1 MKRRPLRSTSTDN
14 LCPSSTVFRSV
25 GYHVLRRLP
34 YGIGRA
40 RVGDDGAFDVDRVL
54 DRLAVLRLRL
64 AHLRGGPATLE
75 QRDRERHAPRH
86 PEARILRRP
95 RAIPRRGAEIIEI
108 VAARDDAD
116 RRQPLALGDAH
127 VRSEE
132 HTSELQSLM
141 RISYAVFCLQK

>member
-64 AHLRGGPATLE
+64 AHLRCGPATLE
-75 QRDRERHAPRH
+75 QWARERHAPRQDRKSVV
-86 PEARILRRP
+86 EGTSVSVRVDLGGRRI
-95 RAIPRRGAEIIEI
+95 IKKKKYISHHYF
-108 VAARDDAD
+108 
-116 RRQPLALGDAH
+116 AH
-127 VRSEE
+127 
-132 HTSELQSLM
+132 
-141 RISYAVFCLQK
+141 RIT